1 MGTRGVLGSNV
12 QKTKT
17 AMVSGRVL
25 RQRPHKP
32 LPQANRAYIIFL
44 TGRAFPSS
52 GRSRLSYNRMMERDE
67 MVALFTVGILA
78 GIVTFIIYN
87 ALAR

>member
-1 MGTRGVLGSNV
+1 MAAFCVNDLIS
-12 QKTKT
+12 
-17 AMVSGRVL
+17 
-25 RQRPHKP
+25 P
-32 LPQANRAYIIFL
+32 LPYANRPYVIFL

-52 GRSRLSYNRMMERDE
+52 GRYRLSYNRMMERDE
-67 MVALFTVGILA
+67 MVALFMVGALA